1 MCQVLLRDGRRGG
14 AADMRWRLD
23 WTKGCAGI
31 GRANIPVA
39 LPNLINVFVTNP
51 VQYICA
57 AVDHCGVRWLDHS

>member
-1 MCQVLLRDGRRGG
+1 MVAEEGRAMCQVLLRDGRRGG

-23 WTKGCAGI
+23 WTKAAQELDG
-31 GRANIPVA
+31 PTF
-39 LPNLINVFVTNP
+39 NVFVTNP